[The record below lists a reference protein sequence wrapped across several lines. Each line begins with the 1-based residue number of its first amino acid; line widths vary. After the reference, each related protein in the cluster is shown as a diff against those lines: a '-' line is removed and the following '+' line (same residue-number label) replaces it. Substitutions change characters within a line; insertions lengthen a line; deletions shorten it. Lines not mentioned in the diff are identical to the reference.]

1 MRMQEGHSQH
11 GCIFPHGAGNCDIW
25 HMAGVLPI
33 EKGMD
38 KAGAG
43 AGLWC
48 CGDNERNT
56 WHGRMPVRPALQ
68 SSGVHT
74 RNHNSFWLPLHPHSE
89 LF

>member
-1 MRMQEGHSQH
+1 MQGGDSQRV
-11 GCIFPHGAGNCDIW
+11 CILPHGAGNCGIW
-25 HMAGVLPI
+25 HRAGVLPI

-38 KAGAG
+38 KAGAR
-43 AGLWC
+43 LWC

-74 RNHNSFWLPLHPHSE
+74 RSHNSFWLPLHSQSE